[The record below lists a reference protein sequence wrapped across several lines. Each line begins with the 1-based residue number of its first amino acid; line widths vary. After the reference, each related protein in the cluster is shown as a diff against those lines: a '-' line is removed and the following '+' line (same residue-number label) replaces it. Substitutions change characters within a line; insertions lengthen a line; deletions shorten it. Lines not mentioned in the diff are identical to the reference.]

1 MKNLILLAVFTL
13 FTYVLHA
20 QNATIQGKIID
31 EMNGQTVP
39 GAKIFLDSNFKITV
53 SDFDGKFS
61 FENIT
66 SGEHTITVKYPTY
79 VTKKINAVKTQE
91 GEITDVTIAIISA
104 EKQLNVARVKTKP
117 KAETN
122 NALLLAQKNSTTVS
136 DGISAESIRKTP
148 DRSTSDVLKRISG
161 ASIQDN
167 KFAVIRGLNDR
178 YNAAYINGAPL
189 PSSESDRKAFSF
201 DIFPANMLDNLVI
214 IKTATPDLP
223 GEFAGGIIQVVTK
236 SIPEKNFQ
244 SFTFSGG
251 YNTITTGKDKL
262 SYKGGKYD
270 WLGVDD
276 GNRAM
281 PSSIPSNSDF
291 PKNIHNQAKLAKTF
305 STDWGFTNSKFSP
318 NTNFQYSF
326 GWNKKIDTNRY
337 FGIISAVNYN
347 RSFVYTETE
356 RNKYDNATLNT
367 KSLLTETNQ
376 DKNYSTQ
383 TLGGILSNLT
393 YKWNSNNQLSFKN
406 VYSINSDDKVIERE
420 GEIDPNSD
428 PNLTKAFAKWFT
440 SNQIYTG
447 QLIGDHYLAK
457 SKIRLNWIG
466 SYSNIKRVIPNLRR
480 NVYNRIKNTENP
492 LDTMYKAAIA
502 GVIGNDYGG
511 SMFYS
516 TNKESISSFKIDALI
531 PIISSENLKNN
542 LKIGLFTQKRN
553 RDFRARQFGYIKYD
567 VGGKPSFLG
576 DSLLALSNDQIFSI
590 QNMGLIS
597 PNIGGFAL
605 KEGTKSSDSYNAS
618 SDLQAAFIMLDNKW
632 KNSLRLIWGIRAENF
647 KQNLYSFRENG
658 DTINIDNK
666 AVLDILPS
674 ANFIYSITE
683 KQNLRLSASQTLN
696 RPEYRELAP
705 FAFYDF
711 STQFVVSGND
721 SLTRAKITNLDFRY
735 EYYMAKGQLFSAS
748 FFHKKF
754 DNPIEQVTRADVS
767 SEIYYKNIPSATNY
781 GVELEARL
789 LSSSIFG
796 TDSINF
802 LNDLTLFSNIAIIRS
817 TIDLSNVVGA
827 SDRPLQGQSPYVFN
841 AGATYQ
847 NNVKEFSVTLN
858 MNKVG
863 PRIFIVGN
871 INEPDIWEN
880 SRTFLDFQIAKTTYK
895 KRIELKLNIQ
905 NILAQKQIFYQ
916 NSSESTVIG
925 NGFTNSILYGDKN
938 YSKSFDAN
946 KDDALWTSNFGRIF
960 NFSIS
965 YKF

>member
-1 MKNLILLAVFTL
+1 M
-13 FTYVLHA
+13 
-20 QNATIQGKIID
+20 
-31 EMNGQTVP
+31 
-39 GAKIFLDSNFKITV
+39 
-53 SDFDGKFS
+53 
-61 FENIT
+61 
-66 SGEHTITVKYPTY
+66 
-79 VTKKINAVKTQE
+79 
-91 GEITDVTIAIISA
+91 
-104 EKQLNVARVKTKP
+104 
-117 KAETN
+117 
-122 NALLLAQKNSTTVS
+122 
-136 DGISAESIRKTP
+136 
-148 DRSTSDVLKRISG
+148 
-161 ASIQDN
+161 
-167 KFAVIRGLNDR
+167 
-178 YNAAYINGAPL
+178 
-189 PSSESDRKAFSF
+189 
-201 DIFPANMLDNLVI
+201 
-214 IKTATPDLP
+214 
-223 GEFAGGIIQVVTK
+223 
-236 SIPEKNFQ
+236 
-244 SFTFSGG
+244 
-251 YNTITTGKDKL
+251 
-262 SYKGGKYD
+262 
-270 WLGVDD
+270 
-276 GNRAM
+276 
-281 PSSIPSNSDF
+281 
-291 PKNIHNQAKLAKTF
+291 
-305 STDWGFTNSKFSP
+305 
-318 NTNFQYSF
+318 
-326 GWNKKIDTNRY
+326 
-337 FGIISAVNYN
+337 
-347 RSFVYTETE
+347 
-356 RNKYDNATLNT
+356 
-367 KSLLTETNQ
+367 
-376 DKNYSTQ
+376 
-383 TLGGILSNLT
+383 
-393 YKWNSNNQLSFKN
+393 
-406 VYSINSDDKVIERE
+406 
-420 GEIDPNSD
+420 
-428 PNLTKAFAKWFT
+428 
-440 SNQIYTG
+440 
-447 QLIGDHYLAK
+447 
-457 SKIRLNWIG
+457 
-466 SYSNIKRVIPNLRR
+466 
-480 NVYNRIKNTENP
+480 
-492 LDTMYKAAIA
+492 
-502 GVIGNDYGG
+502 
-511 SMFYS
+511 
-516 TNKESISSFKIDALI
+516 
-531 PIISSENLKNN
+531 
-542 LKIGLFTQKRN
+542 
-553 RDFRARQFGYIKYD
+553 
-567 VGGKPSFLG
+567 
-576 DSLLALSNDQIFSI
+576 
-590 QNMGLIS
+590 
-597 PNIGGFAL
+597 
-605 KEGTKSSDSYNAS
+605 
-618 SDLQAAFIMLDNKW
+618 QAAFIMLDNKW
-632 KNSLRLIWGIRAENF
+632 KNNLRLIWGLRAENF

-916 NSSESTVIG
+916 NSNESTVIG

-960 NFSIS
+960 NFSVS

>member
-1 MKNLILLAVFTL
+1 MKNLFLFIVFSFLTL
-13 FTYVLHA
+13 TFYA
-20 QNATIQGKIID
+20 QNASIQGKVID

-39 GAKIFLDSNFKITV
+39 GAKIFLDSTVKITV

-61 FENIT
+61 FENLT
-66 SGEHTITVKYPTY
+66 NGEHTITVKYPTY
-79 VTKKINAVKTQE
+79 VTKRTAGIVTKE
-91 GEITDVTIAIISA
+91 GDITYLTIAIISA
-104 EKQLNVARVKTKP
+104 EKQLSVARVRTKP

-122 NALLLAQKNSTTVS
+122 NALLLAQKNATTVS

-244 SFTFSGG
+244 SLTYSGG

-262 SYKGGKYD
+262 SYKGGKLD
-270 WLGVDD
+270 WLGIDD
-276 GNRAM
+276 GNRKM
-281 PSSIPSNSDF
+281 PSSIPSTSLF
-291 PKNIHNQAKLAKTF
+291 PVKNVDQAALAKSF
-305 STDWGFTNSKFSP
+305 NTDWGYTNSKFAP
-318 NTNFQYSF
+318 NTNLQYSF

-337 FGIISAVNYN
+337 FGIISALNYN
-347 RSFVYTETE
+347 RTFVYTETE
-356 RNKYDNATLNT
+356 RNSYDNGTEST
-367 KSLLTETNQ
+367 KSLLTESYT

-383 TLGGILSNLT
+383 TLAGALSNLT
-393 YKWNSNNQLSFKN
+393 YKWNANNQLSFKN
-406 VYSINSDDKVIERE
+406 VYSINTEDRVIARQ
-420 GEIDPNSD
+420 GEINPNSD
-428 PNLTKAFAKWFT
+428 PVLSKSFVKWFT

-447 QLIGDHYLAK
+447 QLIGDHFLEK
-457 SKIRLNWIG
+457 SKIRVNWIG
-466 SYSNIKRVIPNLRR
+466 SYSYIKRDIPNLRR
-480 NVYNRIKNTENP
+480 NVYSKNKNPQDPSDTLYAAAVENSTGP
-492 LDTMYKAAIA
+492 S
-502 GVIGNDYGG
+502 YGG
-511 SMFYS
+511 SMFFS
-516 TNKESISSFKIDALI
+516 TNKEGIASFKIDALI
-531 PIISSENLKNN
+531 PIKSSENLKNN
-542 LKIGLFTQKRN
+542 LKVGVFAQHRY
-553 RDFRARQFGYIKYD
+553 RDFTARQFGYAKYNA
-567 VGGKPSFLG
+567 GSTHFN
-576 DSLLALSNDQIFSI
+576 DSLIHLSNDQIFSP
-590 QNMGLIS
+590 QNMGLIA
-597 PNIGGFAL
+597 PGVGGFKL
-605 KEGTKSSDSYNAS
+605 IEGTKPSDSYNAS
-618 SDLQAAFIMLDNKW
+618 SDLQAAFLMLDNKW
-632 KNSLRLIWGIRAENF
+632 KNSLRLIWGVRAENF
-647 KQNLYSFRENG
+647 KQNLYALRKKG
-658 DTINIDNK
+658 DTLHINNK

-674 ANFIYSITE
+674 ANLIYSITE
-683 KQNLRLSASQTLN
+683 KQNLRVSASQTLN

-721 SLTRAKITNLDFRY
+721 SLKRAKITNLDFRY
-735 EYYMAKGQLFSAS
+735 EYYMSKGQLFSAS

-754 DNPIEQVTRADVS
+754 NNPIEQVSRPDVER
-767 SEIYYKNIPSATNY
+767 EIYYKNIPGATNY
-781 GVELEARL
+781 GVEVEARL
-789 LSSSIFG
+789 LASSILG
-796 TDSINF
+796 MDSVKF

-817 TIDLSNVVGA
+817 SIDLSTVVGA
-827 SDRPLQGQSPYVFN
+827 SSRPLQGQSPYVFN

-847 NNVKEFSVTLN
+847 NNEKEFSVTLN
-858 MNKVG
+858 LNKVG

-871 INEPDIWEN
+871 VNEPDIWEN

-895 KRIELKLNIQ
+895 KRLEFKLNIQ

-916 NSSESTVIG
+916 NSAQASVVG
-925 NGFTNSILYGDKN
+925 NSFMNTILYGDKN
-938 YSKSFDAN
+938 YSKTYDPA

-960 NFSIS
+960 NFSVG

>member
-1 MKNLILLAVFTL
+1 MKNLFLIAFFSL
-13 FTYVLHA
+13 FTYVINA
-20 QNATIQGKIID
+20 QNATIQGKVID

-39 GAKIFLDSNFKITV
+39 GAKIFLDSTFKITV
-53 SDFDGKFS
+53 TDFDGRFT

-66 SGEHTITVKYPTY
+66 TGEHTITVKYPTY
-79 VTKKINAVKTQE
+79 VTKKTSGVRTTA
-91 GEITDVTIAIISA
+91 GEITDITIAIISA
-104 EKQLNVARVKTKP
+104 EKQLNIARVKTKP

-122 NALLLAQKNSTTVS
+122 NALLLAQKNATTVS

-244 SFTFSGG
+244 SFAYSGG
-251 YNTITTGKDKL
+251 YNSITTGKDKL
-262 SYKGGKYD
+262 SYKGGKFD
-270 WLGVDD
+270 WLGLDD
-276 GNRAM
+276 GKRAM
-281 PSSIPSNSDF
+281 PSSIPSTSLY
-291 PKNIHNQAKLAKTF
+291 PVKNADQATLAKSF
-305 STDWGFTNSKFSP
+305 NTDWGYTNTKFAP

-337 FGIISAVNYN
+337 FGIISALNYN
-347 RSFVYTETE
+347 RTLVYTETQ
-356 RNKYDNATLNT
+356 RNSYDNGSNAT
-367 KSLLTETNQ
+367 KSLLTESYT

-383 TLGGILSNLT
+383 TLAGALSNVT
-393 YKWNSNNQLSFKN
+393 YKWNANNQLSFKN
-406 VYSINSDDKVIERE
+406 VYSINTEDRVIARQ
-420 GEIDPNSD
+420 GEINPNSD
-428 PNLTKAFAKWFT
+428 PILSKSFVKWFT

-447 QLIGDHYLAK
+447 QLIGDHYLEK
-457 SKIRLNWIG
+457 RKIRLNWIG
-466 SYSNIKRVIPNLRR
+466 SYSYIKRDIPNLRR
-480 NVYNRIKNTENP
+480 NVYSKNKNP
-492 LDTMYKAAIA
+492 QDPSDTLYAAAIENST
-502 GVIGNDYGG
+502 GPSYGG
-511 SMFYS
+511 SMFFS
-516 TNKESISSFKIDALI
+516 TNKEGIASFKIDALI
-531 PIISSENLKNN
+531 PIASSENLKNN
-542 LKIGLFTQKRN
+542 LKVGVFTQHRY
-553 RDFRARQFGYIKYD
+553 RDFTARQFGYAKYNA
-567 VGGKPSFLG
+567 GSIHFN
-576 DSLLALSNDQIFSI
+576 DSLIHLSNDQIFSS
-590 QNMGLIS
+590 QNMGLIA
-597 PNIGGFAL
+597 PEVGGFKL
-605 KEGTKSSDSYNAS
+605 IEGTKPSDSYNAS

-632 KNSLRLIWGIRAENF
+632 KNNLRLIWGVRAENF
-647 KQNLYSFRENG
+647 KQNLYALRKKG
-658 DTINIDNK
+658 DTLHINNK
-666 AVLDILPS
+666 ALLDILPS
-674 ANFIYSITE
+674 ANFIYSLTE

-721 SLTRAKITNLDFRY
+721 SLKRAKITNLDFRY
-735 EYYMAKGQLFSAS
+735 EFYMAKGQLFSAS

-754 DNPIEQVTRADVS
+754 NNPIEQVSRPDVER
-767 SEIYYKNIPSATNY
+767 EIYYKNIPSATNY
-781 GVELEARL
+781 GIEVEARL
-789 LSSSIFG
+789 LASSIFG
-796 TDSINF
+796 TDSVKL
-802 LNDLTLFSNIAIIRS
+802 LNDLTIFSNIAIIRS
-817 TIDLSNVVGA
+817 SIDLSTVVGA
-827 SDRPLQGQSPYVFN
+827 SARPLQGQSPYVFN

-847 NNVKEFSVTLN
+847 NNEKEFSVTLN

-871 INEPDIWEN
+871 VNEPDIWEN

-895 KRIELKLNIQ
+895 KRLEFKVNIQ

-916 NSSESTVIG
+916 NSAQPSVVG
-925 NGFTNSILYGDKN
+925 NGFINRLLYGDKN
-938 YSKSFDAN
+938 YSKSYDAN
-946 KDDALWTSNFGRIF
+946 KDDALWTSNFGRICS
-960 NFSIS
+960 FSLS